1 MKSFDKNQLF
11 LKIRRS
17 VAVVTFIVIALN
29 SSVIYAEKISLGEE
43 NSWFRIHN
51 VGSKLAEVEI
61 AYFDQ
66 KGNQILIDGCN
77 KNLPCKN
84 IQPEKSWTFFQQS
97 QAAMK
102 VGFRGSAFITS
113 SQPFVTLMGRD
124 AFKNNQFQI
133 SGDTLRLLPNTKRQ
147 ILPIVQN
154 NNEFIS
160 RISVQNLDKKHVGC
174 AQIQFVSK
182 EDIFNLEEYYNFDKS
197 FCTNGGI
204 SIPPKAS
211 ITIDEEIL
219 SLIGP
224 FDGFAIVD
232 ALDNSEGFLAYDQSY
247 FVSVETREKNG
258 SGLTQ
263 YRGIDADEVSS
274 DVVLP
279 IVDKNHIANNMNWDV
294 VYRVVNNNIFDENK
308 VNFLYQGFDDR
319 ANYYEF
325 EHTVSFSKMLHCDLR
340 LELSSQCIPDQL
352 LDINNFSGT
361 VRMKADQDIA
371 VVAQLYSSGR
381 LLGDYRGLTAEEAS
395 RQLFMPVLNKNYGP
409 FGDAVG
415 WNSWYRIF
423 TFDGQDAKIK
433 QYYFSNKDDN
443 ITSPTMTL
451 NREKTFFQN
460 DNILLD
466 NKWVGSGYIISDK
479 PIVGVVFLFNENFQG
494 DNLLMYNA
502 VSLE

>member
-17 VAVVTFIVIALN
+17 VVVVTFFVIGLS
-29 SSVIYAEKISLGEE
+29 SSVIYAETISLGEE

-51 VGSKLAEVEI
+51 VGSKLAEVDI

-66 KGNQILIDGCN
+66 DGKQILVDGCN
-77 KNLPCKN
+77 KNLPCNN
-84 IQPEKSWTFFQQS
+84 IESEKSWTFFQQS
-97 QAAMK
+97 QTDMRI
-102 VGFRGSAFITS
+102 GFRGSAFITS
-113 SQPFVTLMGRD
+113 TQPFVTLMGRD
-124 AFKNNQFQI
+124 AFKNDQFQI
-133 SGDTLRLLPNTKRQ
+133 AGDTLRLLPHTQRQ

-154 NNEFIS
+154 NNDFIS
-160 RISVQNLDKKHVGC
+160 RISVQNLDKKNFGC
-174 AQIQFVSK
+174 ILIQLVSN
-182 EDIFNLEEYYNFDKS
+182 EDILNLEEYYNFDKT
-197 FCTNGGI
+197 FCPSGGI

-219 SLIGP
+219 SLVGY
-224 FDGFAIVD
+224 FDGFAIID
-232 ALDNSEGFLAYDQSY
+232 ALNNSEGFLAYDQSY

-258 SGLTQ
+258 PGLTQ
-263 YRGIDADEVSS
+263 YRGIDADEVST

-279 IVDKNHIANNMNWDV
+279 VVDKNHNANNMNWNV
-294 VYRVVNNNIFDENK
+294 KYRIVNNDIIKENK
-308 VNFLYQGFDDR
+308 VNFLYQGVDNN

-325 EHTVSFSKMLHCDLR
+325 EHTVLFSKMLDCDLR
-340 LELSSQCIPDQL
+340 LQLPSQCIPKQL
-352 LDINNFSGT
+352 LDISNFKGT
-361 VRMKADQDIA
+361 VRIKADQGIA
-371 VVAQLYSSGR
+371 VVAQLYASDK
-381 LLGDYRGLTAEEAS
+381 LLGDYRGLTAEDAS

-423 TFDGQDAKIK
+423 TFDGQDANIK
-433 QYYFSNKDDN
+433 QYYFSNKNDN
-443 ITSPTMTL
+443 IVSPTMTL

-460 DNILLD
+460 DSILLN
-466 NKWVGSGYIISDK
+466 NKWVGSGYIVSDK